1 MIFILY
7 DMNNLNYQ
15 YGIEYINNQL
25 ITLKKI
31 KKKLKE
37 KNVSNDKFN
46 RKISIISLLFIKYN
60 NFVK

>member
-1 MIFILY
+1 
-7 DMNNLNYQ
+7 MNNLNYQ